1 MSVPRDEP
9 SCQCRPTGALSVRE
23 QALLCVEDVLA
34 GVGDLID
41 RMEPVAPAVD
51 VVDGYGAV
59 VIRGESERFGLGVR
73 DDLI

>member
-23 QALLCVEDVLA
+23 QALLGVEDVLA

-41 RMEPVAPAVD
+41 RM
-51 VVDGYGAV
+51 
-59 VIRGESERFGLGVR
+59 
-73 DDLI
+73 DLLPPPST

>member
-9 SCQCRPTGALSVRE
+9 SCQCRPTSALSVRE
-23 QALLCVEDVLA
+23 QALLGVEDVLA

-41 RMEPVAPAVD
+41 RMEPVASAVD
-51 VVDGYGAV
+51 VVGGYGAV
-59 VIRGESERFGLGVR
+59 VIWGEPERFGLGVR